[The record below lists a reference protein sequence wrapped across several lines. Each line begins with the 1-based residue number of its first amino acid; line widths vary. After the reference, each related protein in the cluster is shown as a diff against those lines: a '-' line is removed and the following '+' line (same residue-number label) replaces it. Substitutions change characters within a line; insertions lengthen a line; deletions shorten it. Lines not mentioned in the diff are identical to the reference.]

1 MEAKVKKMNWMKNY
15 LRVIPDNILEK
26 KKMFDKWECFD
37 NYVILHFDINDD
49 STQLTEKEIEKAK
62 DPILFG
68 VISGSRKLYFVGD
81 WIDEY
86 CDLTLDKFIKTLEQK
101 KVKELTKVSL
111 KKEILN
117 QV

>member
-86 CDLTLDKFIKTLEQK
+86 CDLTLDKFIKTLEQN
-101 KVKELTKVSL
+101 KVKEFTKVSL